1 MNNYNYNFA
10 VRINR
15 KDATE
20 YNHGGETFIEGRKN
34 SEYELYFR
42 NNQSR
47 RVKVIFSVDG
57 LSVIDGKPA
66 SAESTG
72 YVVNGYDSITVP
84 GWKINDGKVA
94 KFVFRPQGEKDNGT
108 YVEKLKD
115 AGFNVDA
122 GNQGVIGCMVFKE
135 QYYPPVSV
143 FNIHSSLQHPNDWNY
158 YQNNYVSPAYT
169 TCSGGLGFASGG
181 LASGAVQNSMQTMAA
196 VGGCGGGA
204 VGGGSGV
211 SSSAMRG
218 VTQSFVASETSS
230 TPLGTGQGAD
240 KSFKTTSVSFI
251 RESSTPD
258 WVAVIHYDTLT
269 GLRRRGILIENK
281 KPNAFPGY
289 NSCPDLRN
297 Y

>member
-20 YNHGGETFIEGRKN
+20 YNHGGETFIEGRKS

-135 QYYPPVSV
+135 QYYPPVYHPNV
-143 FNIHSSLQHPNDWNY
+143 VNVYSSLQHPNDWNY
-158 YQNNYVSPAYT
+158 YQNNYVSPAYS
-169 TCSGGLGFASGG
+169 TCNS
-181 LASGAVQNSMQTMAA
+181 LASGAVIMQNSIMASSAA
-196 VGGCGGGA
+196 VGGCGGGV
-204 VGGGSGV
+204 VGGGAGV
-211 SSSAMRG
+211 SAMRG
-218 VTQSFVASETSS
+218 VTKSFTASEQSK
-230 TPLGTGQGAD
+230 PLGTGQGAD
-240 KSFKTTSVSFI
+240 KSFKTTSVSFV

>member
-15 KDATE
+15 KFTTE
-20 YNHGGETFIEGRKN
+20 YNHGNETFIEGRKN

-72 YVVNGYDSITVP
+72 YIVNGYDTITVP

-135 QYYPPVSV
+135 QYFQHNWVDNSPYQQYYSNL
-143 FNIHSSLQHPNDWNY
+143 NI
-158 YQNNYVSPAYT
+158 SPTYT
-169 TCSGGLGFASGG
+169 TCGMVSGAASGG
-181 LASGAVQNSMQTMAA
+181 VAMGASGGAGFATAGCGAIAQNSVQMMNCCAS
-196 VGGCGGGA
+196 VD
-204 VGGGSGV
+204 SV
-211 SSSAMRG
+211 SSSPMRG
-218 VTQSFVASETSS
+218 VTRSFTGAEPK
-230 TPLGTGQGAD
+230 PLGTGQGAD
-240 KSFKTTSVSFI
+240 QTFKTTSVSFV